1 MKSNKRYIIVSLL
14 TQMVVI
20 PILLTLGLFC
30 ILPIIGAIPKSRF
43 GEDTLRFIY
52 WVIAALGSLLVGGA
66 VGFIYSEGGKN
77 KPDSAVARYLPL
89 ILPILYALVW
99 TILIVT
105 FSKGDYQSAWWGWY
119 LFKNPVF
126 VVFGIMLFFAG
137 NHVVFTVA
145 ELMGYVGFA
154 AGILIQEHLSQTV
167 LPIKTSRQGVLKVI
181 LASLIVGVII
191 VPGIMAKDVLRDGMN
206 EIRYGKTTLGN
217 DLTEFDLMEIAPFKV
232 NNRLAKLDKVAS
244 LQFTELETM
253 PRLDGATA
261 AYPVYGAFVEA
272 VYKGLGEYYEANKQS
287 SEKDNYLAFV
297 ASEKFPLNTVQC
309 SKTDKAYKRLI
320 QGETDIIFVA
330 EPSKAQVD
338 AIRAKGDEF
347 VLTPIGSEAF
357 VFFTNTQN
365 PVENLT
371 MKQIQGIYT
380 GQITRWKEVGGQNQ
394 NILPYQRPE
403 NSGSQTVMQNKVMKD
418 LEMLK
423 PTKENVASGMG
434 EIINRVASYKNAKN
448 SLGYSFMYYSSEMI
462 KNNQIKYIAID
473 GVKPTP
479 ETVRDKTYPFSV
491 PVYAVT
497 LKSNKKENVSRLIQ
511 WVLSEEGQSL
521 VERTGYTSVLS
532 Y

>member
-1 MKSNKRYIIVSLL
+1 MKSNKRYTITSLL
-14 TQMVVI
+14 TQIVVI
-20 PILLTLGLFC
+20 PILLTLGLFL
-30 ILPIIGAIPKSRF
+30 ILNIEGLIPESRF

-52 WVIAALGSLLVGGA
+52 WVIAALGSLLVGGV
-66 VGFIYSEGGKN
+66 VGFSYSERSRN
-77 KPDSAVARYLPL
+77 KPDSAGARYLPL
-89 ILPILYALVW
+89 VLPILYALVW
-99 TILIVT
+99 TILVMILA
-105 FSKGDYQSAWWGWY
+105 KGNYESAWWGWY

-126 VVFGIMLFFAG
+126 VVFGFILFFGG
-137 NHVVFTVA
+137 NHVAFIVA

-154 AGILIQEHLSQTV
+154 VGILLHELSSHT
-167 LPIKTSRQGVLKVI
+167 LILSKASRTGVLRAGLLI
-181 LASLIVGVII
+181 LLAGVII
-191 VPGIMAKDVLRDGMN
+191 VPGIAAKDIVRDGLT
-206 EIRYGKTTLGN
+206 EIRYGKSTLGN
-217 DLTEFDLMEIAPFKV
+217 DLTEFDLMKIAPFKEK
-232 NNRLAKLDKVAS
+232 NGLAGLDKIAS

-272 VYKGLGEYYEANKQS
+272 VYKGLGEYYQANKQT

-297 ASEKFPLNTVQC
+297 ASEKFPLNIVQC
-309 SKTDKAYKRLI
+309 SKTDKAYERLI

-338 AIRAKGDEF
+338 AIKAKGDEF
-347 VLTPIGSEAF
+347 VLIPIGSEAF
-357 VFFTNTQN
+357 VFFTNAQN
-365 PVENLT
+365 PIESLT

-380 GQITRWKEVGGQNQ
+380 GQIIRWKEVGGQNQ
-394 NILPYQRPE
+394 RILPYQRPE
-403 NSGSQTVMQNKVMKD
+403 NSGSQTIMQNKVMKD
-418 LEMLK
+418 LKMQE
-423 PTKENVASGMG
+423 PTKETIAGGMG
-434 EIINRVASYKNAKN
+434 EMINQVASYKNAKN

-462 KNNQIKYIAID
+462 KNNQIKYIAVN

-479 ETVRDKTYPFSV
+479 ETVRNKTYPFTV

-521 VERTGYTSVLS
+521 IEKTGYTPVLS